1 MECCAKIYLNLLNT
15 KLLWRSSKTYKSK
28 KLTSKIINLSVS
40 GHLQRYIRNNLIIE
54 LFVIEMKTTISVASV
69 AHSVSTWLENHT
81 YLAQKLPWSRW
92 RCFQDEAQPLH

>member
-1 MECCAKIYLNLLNT
+1 
-15 KLLWRSSKTYKSK
+15 
-28 KLTSKIINLSVS
+28 
-40 GHLQRYIRNNLIIE
+40 

-92 RCFQDEAQPLH
+92 RCFQDEAQPLHWGWVDSCDYPKCG